1 MKGFI
6 ENIKFRKLIADIVEL
21 KRKEIENCD
30 FKTFWYWFPMK
41 KKVPLL
47 LTILTL
53 MSPVYSCPINVQD
66 KEQLLSELGNIDD
79 GNWESNRLNEMII
92 LAKYWKLPLEST
104 MKNNWALASLTCEFE
119 DLRLND

>member
-1 MKGFI
+1 
-6 ENIKFRKLIADIVEL
+6 
-21 KRKEIENCD
+21 
-30 FKTFWYWFPMK
+30 MK

-53 MSPVYSCPINVQD
+53 MSPVYSCPINGQA

-104 MKNNWALASLTCEFE
+104 MKNN
-119 DLRLND
+119 